1 MKRSHA
7 LALVLVNWKGVF
19 YERYLLDRHV
29 TALEGVNGAGK
40 TTVMIAAYVVLL
52 PDMSRLRFT
61 NLGETGATGGDRGIW
76 GRLGKP
82 GRPSYAALDFELAG
96 GTRLLAGVHLARK
109 GEPSVEATPFIVTG
123 LDKSVL
129 LRDVMLLTVG
139 GDDSVPE
146 LAELRENVAR
156 LGGRLQVFST
166 ARDYFAALFDQG
178 VTPLRLGTDEERN
191 KLNEM
196 LRTSM
201 TGGISRALTSEL
213 RSFLLKEEG
222 GLADTLQNMRAAL
235 DACRRTRTEVQ
246 ESQRLEHE
254 IGGIFQAGQ
263 AMFAAAFLSTRERS
277 DEHKRNVA
285 AAEKELT
292 ESTAALREAQD
303 AFTRVMQEV
312 DEAETRRADR
322 TSELEQAKEWL
333 SRVQAA
339 LIAAREVAQRRDDLA
354 DTENL
359 TNQAAGARANAEQTR
374 DARNHELRKA
384 QENHKLAAEGLADKQ
399 RGLDELQRRAHAYR
413 QVVRHRAEAEKCL
426 ALSALRVADIEV
438 LLVKCQEKL
447 VELDRMRRELT
458 RQISDAEAHREE
470 HGEALDALRVL
481 GVDTTC
487 GTSPHALALE
497 ALHKFRDLR
506 ALADQAP
513 HLAQERDTARKHAA
527 QQAKARK
534 RAKELGVHIGAEPAG
549 DIVGSLLKASEAQR
563 AHQQDAHQRAQVELS
578 ETERLLSNT
587 RSRQKELI
595 ALAPQWSDLDAG
607 ARRVGDAVSFPVV
620 DRISLDNA
628 RRILSERLDAS
639 KRHEDDLSRMQER
652 LLAEARELTVGPF
665 EPDLLR
671 LKDQI
676 GADLLVA
683 AFEDASIENAGRIEA
698 HLGPL
703 AQALVVEDPQTAAR
717 EIAHRSANL
726 ASVWLVAR
734 DADLGNLEIA
744 NAGIVPGIADVLVDE
759 GLALRVSR
767 IPEKP
772 RVGRK
777 ACERRAA
784 ELRAEAE
791 IRSRELERERIHR
804 RALERLVAD
813 GEALLAAHGI
823 WLAGNPA
830 IDIATIEARISQLEN
845 RIAACREE
853 WARASEAAR
862 LLGPRIDG
870 LRMLLSEA
878 WLLDPPDYE
887 MRVMELDER
896 VRAATHAQHDVQRCE
911 KAERVVSDK
920 LDALRRPPLSD
931 SDCASL
937 QQRLTSLDGDRD
949 RLHGAIEAMEYVHEH
964 RDALAWTD
972 AEKQLEEQS
981 ALTPILKT
989 QLTKAEKARDKAEQ
1003 AAKSAEEAY
1012 LRTTSSWQDADGRRS
1027 AAWHQFTA
1035 AEKRFREIGIA
1046 EPTLGAE
1053 TDAQA
1058 EVTRLAADVRALS
1071 SALSDLNAERGRRE
1085 TVHQEATKK
1094 QREAAEKVP
1103 VVRRDAAPALE
1114 RWERLYELAVDHDLL
1129 GAVSV
1134 AEKNELAGV
1143 RGPIYFAEEAKKYRA
1158 LLTDRLSSAHGGQEL
1173 LIEIEKGIDT
1183 SEAAFGETNLTKW
1196 LLIRDWLRRRL
1207 PAQVAEVDDPREA
1220 LLRLRDQLDNL
1231 EKRLAQQEN
1240 DLRGESENIARGLD
1254 VQIRKARGQVQRL
1267 NKALD
1272 GISFGSIRGIRVKTE
1287 PVERMEQVLRALREG
1302 ATQTLL
1308 FQEHLP
1314 LEEALNE
1321 IFRRYG
1327 EGNVRTG
1334 GQRLLDYREYVQLQ
1348 IEIRRHAGSGWEIA
1362 NPTRVSTGEAI
1373 GVGAALMMVV
1383 LTEWER
1389 DANLLRGKRSSGSL
1403 RFLFLDE
1410 ANRLSHDNLAMLFD
1424 LCQALD
1430 MQLLIAAPEVAHA
1443 EGNTTYHLV
1452 RHVTQDGSEE
1462 VVVSGRRTRIEA

>member
-1 MKRSHA
+1 MKRSRA

-82 GRPSYAALDFELAG
+82 GRPSYSVIDFELAD

-109 GEPSVEATPFIVTG
+109 GEPSVDPTTFIVKG

-129 LRDVMLLTVG
+129 LRDAMLLTVG

-146 LAELRENVAR
+146 LAELRENIAR
-156 LGGRLQVFST
+156 LGGHLQVFST
-166 ARDYFAALFDQG
+166 IRDYFAALFEQG

-246 ESQRLEHE
+246 ESQRLERE

-263 AMFAAAFLSTRERS
+263 VMFAAAFLSTRERAE
-277 DEHKRNVA
+277 EHQRNIA

-292 ESTAALREAQD
+292 ESSDVLCEAQD
-303 AFTRVMQEV
+303 AYNRVLQEI
-312 DEAETRRADR
+312 AGTETLRVERA
-322 TSELEQAKEWL
+322 SELEQAKTWL
-333 SRVQAA
+333 SQVRAA
-339 LIAAREVAQRRDDLA
+339 LVAARDVAQRREELA
-354 DTENL
+354 ATEHVVNE
-359 TNQAAGARANAEQTR
+359 TAGVRTSAEQIR
-374 DARNHELRKA
+374 DARKDELDRAHKTY
-384 QENHKLAAEGLADKQ
+384 KLAAEGLADQQ
-399 RGLDELQRRAHAYR
+399 RGLDELQRRAHAHR
-413 QVVRHRAEAEKCL
+413 QVMRKCAEAEKWL
-426 ALSALRVADIEV
+426 ALPKLRIADLET
-438 LLVKCQEKL
+438 LLAKCQEKL
-447 VELDRMRRELT
+447 AEIDRMRRDGM
-458 RQISDAEAHREE
+458 RQFVDAEAHRKE
-470 HGEALDALRVL
+470 HGDALDALSFMS
-481 GVDTTC
+481 VDATS
-487 GTSPHALALE
+487 GTSPHTLALE
-497 ALHKFRDLR
+497 ALRRFRDLR
-506 ALADQAP
+506 VLADQVP
-513 HLAQERDTARKHAA
+513 NISQDRDLARKQAA
-527 QQAKARK
+527 RQAKARK
-534 RAKELGVHIGAEPAG
+534 RAKALSVHIGPRPAG
-549 DIVGSLLKASEAQR
+549 EEVRALLDTAETERTRQQDTQR
-563 AHQQDAHQRAQVELS
+563 AAQTELA
-578 ETERLLSNT
+578 ETERLLSAARN
-587 RSRQKELI
+587 RQKELT
-595 ALAPQWSDLDAG
+595 ALRPQWMGLDAR
-607 ARRVGDAVSFPVV
+607 ARRLGDAVSIVV
-620 DRISLDNA
+620 ADLASLDTA
-628 RRILSERLDAS
+628 RRAIGQRLDAA
-639 KRHEDDLSRMQER
+639 KRRDDELARAHER
-652 LLAEARELTVGPF
+652 LIAEARALTVGLF
-665 EPDLLR
+665 EPELLR
-671 LKDQI
+671 LKDQL
-676 GADLLVA
+676 GADLLVGL
-683 AFEDASIENAGRIEA
+683 FEDASMEHAGRIEA
-698 HLGPL
+698 RLGPL
-703 AQALVVEDPQTAAR
+703 AQALVVEDPRTAAR
-717 EIAHRSANL
+717 EIAHRPANL

-734 DADLGNLEIA
+734 DADLGRLEIA
-744 NAGIVPGIADVLVDE
+744 NAEIVPGATDVVVEE

-767 IPEKP
+767 VPDKP

-777 ACERRAA
+777 ARERRAV

-791 IRSRELERERIHR
+791 QISHELEHERVQR
-804 RALERLVAD
+804 RVFERLVSD
-813 GEALLAAHGI
+813 GEALLAGHGV

-830 IDIATIEARISQLEN
+830 VEMANVEVRIIELETRIIS
-845 RIAACREE
+845 CREE
-853 WARASEAAR
+853 STQANEAAR
-862 LLGPRIDG
+862 LLGPRING
-870 LRMLLSEA
+870 LKELLGDA
-878 WLLDPPDYE
+878 NLLDPPDHDA
-887 MRVMELDER
+887 RAVELDAQVLAARKAQNEVER
-896 VRAATHAQHDVQRCE
+896 CKNVEQIL
-911 KAERVVSDK
+911 SNK

-931 SDCASL
+931 SDCESL
-937 QQRLTSLDGDRD
+937 RQRLNGLNMDRD
-949 RLHGAIEAMEYVHEH
+949 RWYGAIEAMEYVREH
-964 RDALAWTD
+964 LDALAWTE
-972 AEKQLEEQS
+972 AEKQLQEQS
-981 ALTPILKT
+981 ALAPVLKA
-989 QLTKAEKARDKAEQ
+989 QLEEAEKARDNAEH
-1003 AAKSAEEAY
+1003 ASKSAEGVY
-1012 LRTTSSWQDADGRRS
+1012 LQATSSWQDADGHRRAALHQLS
-1027 AAWHQFTA
+1027 AAET
-1035 AEKRFREIGIA
+1035 RFRQIGIA
-1046 EPTLGAE
+1046 EPTPWAE
-1053 TDAQA
+1053 TEAQT
-1058 EVTRLAADVRALS
+1058 EVTRLDAEVRELTGTLA
-1071 SALSDLNAERGRRE
+1071 DLNAERGRRE
-1085 TVHQEATKK
+1085 SVHNEATRKH
-1094 QREAAEKVP
+1094 REAAEKVP
-1103 VVRRDAAPALE
+1103 VVQREAAPAIE
-1114 RWERLYELAVDHDLL
+1114 RWARLRDLAVQHDLL

-1143 RGPIYFAEEAKKYRA
+1143 RGHIYFAEEAKKYRA
-1158 LLTDRLSSAHGGQEL
+1158 LLTDRLGSAQSGREL

-1196 LLIRDWLRRRL
+1196 LLVRDWLRRRL

-1220 LLRLRDQLDNL
+1220 LQRLRDQLDNL
-1231 EKRLAQQEN
+1231 EKRLDQQEN

-1267 NKALD
+1267 NKALG
-1272 GISFGSIRGIRVKTE
+1272 GISFGSIRGIRVRTE

-1327 EGNVRTG
+1327 EGSVRTG

-1452 RHVTQDGSEE
+1452 RRVTQDGHEE
-1462 VVVSGRRTRIEA
+1462 VVVSGRRTRAEA